1 MKIRILI
8 FLQFLYFP
16 LFAQEGNIYQ
26 YLKQKWSKEFS
37 SAKDITTTYHDN
49 IKRMDKKNIPLAI
62 QNNCFM
68 ILKSGEYITQNK
80 GEKED
85 IKSLLRQIPTIGNRP
100 PQGTYRSPHR
110 VRGQDSAYR

>member
-68 ILKSGEYITQNK
+68 ILYGYGNVIKLYIL
-80 GEKED
+80 
-85 IKSLLRQIPTIGNRP
+85 SP
-100 PQGTYRSPHR
+100 PINYIC
-110 VRGQDSAYR
+110 